1 MKKFASVFGLL
12 AVAATTSVASADHV
26 LAPVPEGGELFKCVK
41 VEDCDHK
48 APCGETK
55 IIEIVDPC
63 WKPDPC
69 NPCCKPK
76 CVKVAICVPK
86 KEQCCD
92 PCSCCKDKEPKVTCA
107 KDGKYKKYD
116 YGRYRVEITSKNGW
130 VVVDYDN

>member
-12 AVAATTSVASADHV
+12 AVVAATSVASADHHV
-26 LAPVPEGGELFKCVK
+26 LAPTPEGGELFHCVK
-41 VEDCDHK
+41 VKDCDHI
-48 APCGETK
+48 APCAEK
-55 IIEIVDPC
+55 LIVEIADPC

-86 KEQCCD
+86 KQCCD
-92 PCSCCKDKEPKVTCA
+92 PCSCCKDHGPKITCA
-107 KDGKYKKYD
+107 KDGHYKKYD